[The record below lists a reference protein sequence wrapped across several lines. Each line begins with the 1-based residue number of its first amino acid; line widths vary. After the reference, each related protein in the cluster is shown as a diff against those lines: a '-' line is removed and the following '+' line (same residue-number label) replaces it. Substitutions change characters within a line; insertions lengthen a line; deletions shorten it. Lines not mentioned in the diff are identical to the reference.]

1 MEYTVSKKA
10 AAHFAALT
18 DLEKVQKA
26 LAFLK
31 ADHERCVRE
40 QVEITKIPAPTFH
53 EERRA
58 AYMAQQFEAL
68 GLTEVHTD
76 EVGNITG
83 VRKGSAG
90 DGRRIVIDGHMD
102 TVYAEDT
109 KLEPTFD
116 GEFIH
121 CPGIVDDTRALAA
134 MLSILRALNDAG
146 VQTEAD
152 LVFLG
157 TVREEGVG
165 AFGGSRAFFEA
176 HPDITASVHMDGC
189 GAAGIIYQST
199 GIKTIGV
206 TFHGIGGH
214 AYLAFGDMANPLHAA
229 ARAVAKI
236 ADLQVPT
243 CPKTTFCVS
252 NFHAGSDAAIHAI
265 VPEATIKINYRSNGE
280 KELLALDKEV
290 FRCIE
295 EACAEESARWGKD
308 TITYTVETYFDV
320 RAGALDDHA
329 PLVEAAWSAAAS
341 LGNQPFLV
349 EGGPTNASIPIGMG
363 IPAVCIGDDE
373 VNVYAHNA
381 AKERFPVKNTWQMPQ
396 MTLLVVLSAA
406 GVAGGPGTVLQ

>member
-1 MEYTVSKKA
+1 MEYTVSKES

-58 AYMAQQFEAL
+58 AYMAQQFKAL

-83 VRKGSAG
+83 VRKGTAG

-146 VQTEAD
+146 VQTEAVEVVIYRLRKK
-152 LVFLG
+152 LVG
-157 TVREEGVG
+157 TR
-165 AFGGSRAFFEA
+165 
-176 HPDITASVHMDGC
+176 T
-189 GAAGIIYQST
+189 
-199 GIKTIGV
+199 
-206 TFHGIGGH
+206 
-214 AYLAFGDMANPLHAA
+214 
-229 ARAVAKI
+229 
-236 ADLQVPT
+236 
-243 CPKTTFCVS
+243 
-252 NFHAGSDAAIHAI
+252 
-265 VPEATIKINYRSNGE
+265 
-280 KELLALDKEV
+280 
-290 FRCIE
+290 
-295 EACAEESARWGKD
+295 
-308 TITYTVETYFDV
+308 
-320 RAGALDDHA
+320 
-329 PLVEAAWSAAAS
+329 S
-341 LGNQPFLV
+341 L
-349 EGGPTNASIPIGMG
+349 
-363 IPAVCIGDDE
+363 
-373 VNVYAHNA
+373 
-381 AKERFPVKNTWQMPQ
+381 
-396 MTLLVVLSAA
+396 MTLRGLGYLLREDSEGDA
-406 GVAGGPGTVLQ
+406 